1 MILGVFEVASES
13 VLLSELPVNKDDKG
27 EEEKPSP
34 GTEGNCERDQ
44 NRHQPGPDKPVPN
57 S

>member
-44 NRHQPGPDKPVPN
+44 NRHQPAPDKPVPN